1 MARLLLRQGRVVVR
15 VAAVVAAIGL
25 SASPGAAVEPKVTIP
40 GAVPPTPQ
48 VERLS
53 DEQVRTEFRRLS
65 TMKIEC
71 GTQARQA
78 LAAQQTASAAG
89 RASEAEAQ
97 GQLLWTRMT
106 CLEEANQG
114 LVRLRNQA
122 TRDQLPLLSQGDGLR
137 QEYRRGL
144 QSHLT
149 TLQQVS
155 KQLADPSAF
164 TAATF
169 AKQMD
174 TLRRQ
179 WGTFRNRYIRL
190 LNDPETQGLAASLFQ
205 AGDLLIGSA
214 QVWGRQVKAEAE
226 IAELSRN
233 GSGPQLE
240 RAQAAREAAVTERA
254 RQWELAQR
262 LILQATTLAAT
273 H

>member
-1 MARLLLRQGRVVVR
+1 
-15 VAAVVAAIGL
+15 
-25 SASPGAAVEPKVTIP
+25 VEPKVTIP

-71 GTQARQA
+71 GTQARRA

-122 TRDQLPLLSQGDGLR
+122 TRDQLPLLSLGDGLR

-169 AKQMD
+169 ATQMD

>member
-122 TRDQLPLLSQGDGLR
+122 TRDQLPLLSLGDGLR

-169 AKQMD
+169 ATQMD

>member
-1 MARLLLRQGRVVVR
+1 MVVR
-15 VAAVVAAIGL
+15 VAAVVIAIAL

-40 GAVPPTPQ
+40 GAAPPAPR

-53 DEQVRTEFRRLS
+53 DEQVRSEFLRLS
-65 TMKIEC
+65 ATKTEC
-71 GTQARQA
+71 GRQARRA
-78 LAAQQTASAAG
+78 LAAQQSASAAG

-97 GQLLWTRMT
+97 GQLLWTRIT
-106 CLEEANQG
+106 CMEEANQG
-114 LVRLRNQA
+114 LIRLRNQA
-122 TRDQLPLLSQGDGLR
+122 TRDQLRLFSPADGLR
-137 QEYRRGL
+137 QEYRQGL
-144 QSHLT
+144 QSQLT

-155 KQLADPSAF
+155 TQLADPSVF

-169 AKQMD
+169 ATRMD

-190 LNDPETQGLAASLFQ
+190 LNDPETRELAATLFQ

-214 QVWGRQVKAEAE
+214 QVWGRQVKAEAA
-226 IAELSRN
+226 IAELSR
-233 GSGPQLE
+233 SGPGAELA

-254 RQWELAQR
+254 RQWELAQG

>member
-1 MARLLLRQGRVVVR
+1 MVVR
-15 VAAVVAAIGL
+15 VAAVVTAIGL
-25 SASPGAAVEPKVTIP
+25 WASPGAAVEPKLTIP
-40 GAVPPTPQ
+40 GAAPPTPR

-53 DEQVRTEFRRLS
+53 DEQVRSEFLRLN

-71 GTQARQA
+71 ATQARQA
-78 LAAQQTASAAG
+78 LATQQSASAAG

-106 CLEEANQG
+106 CMEEANQG
-114 LVRLRNQA
+114 LVRLRNHA
-122 TRDQLPLLSQGDGLR
+122 TRDQLPLLSPGDGLR
-137 QEYRRGL
+137 EEYRRGL
-144 QSHLT
+144 QSHLA

-155 KQLADPSAF
+155 RQLADPSAF
-164 TAATF
+164 TAGTF
-169 AKQMD
+169 ARRMD

-190 LNDPETQGLAASLFQ
+190 LNDPETQGLAATLFQ
-205 AGDLLIGSA
+205 AGDLLVGSA

-226 IAELSRN
+226 IAELTPS
-233 GSGPQLE
+233 GSGPELA

-262 LILQATTLAAT
+262 LILQAATLAAT

>member
-1 MARLLLRQGRVVVR
+1 M
-15 VAAVVAAIGL
+15 
-25 SASPGAAVEPKVTIP
+25 EPKVTIP
-40 GAVPPTPQ
+40 GATPPTPR

-53 DEQVRTEFRRLS
+53 DGQVRSEFLRLS
-65 TMKIEC
+65 TMKSEC
-71 GTQARQA
+71 AAQARQA
-78 LAAQQTASAAG
+78 LAAQQSASAAG

-106 CLEEANQG
+106 CMEEANQG
-114 LVRLRNQA
+114 LVLLRNQTA
-122 TRDQLPLLSQGDGLR
+122 RDQLPLLTPGDGFR
-137 QEYRRGL
+137 QEYRREL
-144 QSHLT
+144 QSHLS

-164 TAATF
+164 TAGTF
-169 AKQMD
+169 ATQMN

-179 WGTFRNRYIRL
+179 WGAFRNRYIRL
-190 LNDPETQGLAASLFQ
+190 LNDPETQGLAATLFQ

-226 IAELSRN
+226 IAALTRN
-233 GSGPQLE
+233 GSGPQLA